1 MKSALAK
8 RAGHQAC
15 GDGSGSSAAGASGSG
30 SKSSSTSAKSPLS
43 ASAKPMDIS
52 HLIKRKKPD
61 TPADETVEQS
71 SSPAK
76 RPAA

>member
-1 MKSALAK
+1 MKSVFAK
-8 RAGHQAC
+8 RVGQQPC

-30 SKSSSTSAKSPLS
+30 SSVTSSSTTAKSP
-43 ASAKPMDIS
+43 PVNIT

-61 TPADETVEQS
+61 TPADETVE